1 MKVIS
6 FVGESGSGKSYRATW
21 LASKKNIEC
30 IIDDGLLIK
39 GAVILGGTSAK
50 REPTKIGSIK
60 KALFTEEED
69 AQNMKEIIN
78 EIKPDSILILGTSD
92 KMVDTIAKKLDLPE
106 VEERIYIDDVATKA
120 EIAQALAI
128 RKEQGKH
135 VIPVPTLEIK
145 KEFSG
150 YFLDPLQIFKKKGRG
165 RYQVIDEKSV
175 VRPTFS
181 YLGSYTISDYTIYQ
195 IVQHVVSKIPDVKKI
210 SRFRIEKDLNGVYI
224 DMDFILYY
232 GCTIKP
238 VLHRAQLDIKN
249 EIESLT
255 DLNIKKLN
263 IEVKSLVLRN
273 EEKG

>member
-1 MKVIS
+1 MRVIS

-21 LASKKNIEC
+21 LANKKNIEC
-30 IIDDGLLIK
+30 IIDDGLLIR

-50 REPTKIGSIK
+50 RESTKVGSIK
-60 KALFTEEED
+60 KALFTKEED
-69 AQNMKEIIN
+69 AKEMKRIISEIN
-78 EIKPDSILILGTSD
+78 PKSILILGTSD
-92 KMVDTIAKKLDLPE
+92 KMVDNIAKRLELPE
-106 VEERIYIDDVATKA
+106 IQERIYIKDVATKA
-120 EIAQALAI
+120 EISQALSI
-128 RKEQGKH
+128 RREQGKH

-165 RYQVIDEKSV
+165 KYKVIDEKSV

-195 IVQHVVSKIPDVKKI
+195 IVSHVVSSIHDIKKI
-210 SRFRIEKDLNGVYI
+210 SRFRIEKDLDGVYI
-224 DMDFILYY
+224 DMDVILFY
-232 GCTIKP
+232 GCIIRS
-238 VLHRAQLDIKN
+238 VLKKAQLDIKN

-273 EEKG
+273 EEKE

>member
-1 MKVIS
+1 MRVIS

-21 LASKKNIEC
+21 LANENNIEC

-60 KALFTEEED
+60 KALFTREED
-69 AQNMKEIIN
+69 ARRMKKIISDIN
-78 EIKPDSILILGTSD
+78 PESILILGTSD

-106 VEERIYIDDVATKA
+106 IEKRIYIEDVATKA

-128 RKEQGKH
+128 RREQGKH

-165 RYQVIDEKSV
+165 RYQIVDEKSV

-195 IVQHVVSKIPDVKKI
+195 IVQHVVSRIPDIKKI

-224 DMDFILYY
+224 DMDFVLFY

-238 VLHRAQLDIKN
+238 VLYKAQLDIKN
-249 EIESLT
+249 EIEALT
-255 DLNIKKLN
+255 DLNIKRLN